1 MGIMIKTVLEHWQ
14 YVAPAL
20 EAPQTEADYAA
31 LVEALD
37 AVLDA
42 GGADETHHLASLA
55 DRIGDLIAHYEDQ
68 HLPVIPSTGVDAI
81 KFLMDSHGLGQG
93 DLPEVASQ
101 GVMSELLRGKREL
114 NLRQV
119 KALAERF
126 KVPVGVFVT

>member
-1 MGIMIKTVLEHWQ
+1 MGIMINMVLEHWQ

-20 EAPQTEADYAA
+20 TAPQTEADYEA

-42 GGADETHHLASLA
+42 GGADETHPLASLA
-55 DRIGDLIAHYEDQ
+55 DRMGDLIAQYEDE
-68 HLPVIPSTGVDAI
+68 HLPAIPATGVDAI
-81 KFLMDSHGLGQG
+81 KFLMESHGLDQG

-114 NLRQV
+114 NLRQI
-119 KALAERF
+119 KALSTRF
-126 KVPVGVFVT
+126 KVPVSVFVG

>member
-1 MGIMIKTVLEHWQ
+1 MEIMINTVLEHWQ

-20 EAPQTEADYAA
+20 TAPQTEADYEA

-42 GGADETHHLASLA
+42 GGADETHPLASLA
-55 DRIGDLIAHYEDQ
+55 DRMGDLIAQYEDE
-68 HLPVIPSTGVDAI
+68 HLPAIPATGVDAI
-81 KFLMDSHGLGQG
+81 KFLMESHGLDQG

-114 NLRQV
+114 NLRQI
-119 KALAERF
+119 KALSTRF
-126 KVPVGVFVT
+126 KVPVSVFVG